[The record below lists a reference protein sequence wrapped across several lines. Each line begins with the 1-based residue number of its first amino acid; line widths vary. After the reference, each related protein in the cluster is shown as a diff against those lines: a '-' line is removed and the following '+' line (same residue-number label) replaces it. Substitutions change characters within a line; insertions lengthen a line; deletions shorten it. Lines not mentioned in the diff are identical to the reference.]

1 MAAAPGHPM
10 LVRAIEVV
18 ATNIY
23 ALAERQQ
30 SSLAELEP
38 SDDEVL
44 STTGPAI
51 WSRVVFE
58 SLSAAAGRPIGPKD
72 VSGLQEPVMFGDI
85 LVMPIDAF
93 AANVGH
99 SGSGEHRDQALIT
112 HGFRGTWRGSGDKEQ
127 DE

>member
-1 MAAAPGHPM
+1 M
-10 LVRAIEVV
+10 LVRAIEKV

-38 SDDEVL
+38 SDDDML

-51 WSRVVFE
+51 WSRVGFE

-72 VSGLQEPVMFGDI
+72 VSGLQEPVMSGDI

-93 AANVGH
+93 ATNVGH
-99 SGSGEHRDQALIT
+99 SGSGNT
-112 HGFRGTWRGSGDKEQ
+112 GTRH
-127 DE
+127 